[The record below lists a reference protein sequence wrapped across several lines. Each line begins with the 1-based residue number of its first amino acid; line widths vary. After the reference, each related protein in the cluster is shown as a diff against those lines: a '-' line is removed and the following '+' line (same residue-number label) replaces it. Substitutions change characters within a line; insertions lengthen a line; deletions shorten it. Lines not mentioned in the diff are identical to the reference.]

1 VHADQLTDHGRQQY
15 VGYIPTAAQSWRRA
29 EFRVWKDG
37 DDMYYI
43 MYEKVHSGS

>member
-1 VHADQLTDHGRQQY
+1 MFIWRHNLAAIGSSPLATSQLQY
-15 VGYIPTAAQSWRRA
+15 GIWRRA

-43 MYEKVHSGS
+43 MYEKVG